1 MTVVIEYLESEKR
14 ISSLSQARD
23 DFREKKEKEITDL
36 KWEVYQ
42 PKIRA
47 LEDER
52 DERVAEIRKES
63 ESKQLES
70 NEKIAEL
77 HKTIEK
83 VERILSFLKP
93 TAWKEKKNAEWLD
106 FDESTVKA
114 YHYCEK
120 IETFYKDEYLKIV
133 AYISENSKP
142 KNKYSLT
149 LVGKCFF
156 TEKQIKFP
164 YGYGLDLAIFGE
176 GFTVAV
182 PVIDKPTI
190 EEAKAYYTKN
200 KEKIL
205 KPTME
210 EYQAVKKEYL
220 DVIRTYTIDDF
231 KKLIAYRCDLGCG
244 FFYTERE
251 ERHIARVEGSSC
263 PNCEKGIVRKVLRRR
278 VVR

>member
-1 MTVVIEYLESEKR
+1 MTDLVIEYLESEKQ
-14 ISSLSQARD
+14 ISSISQARD

-36 KWEVYQ
+36 TLDYE

-63 ESKQLES
+63 ESKRFES
-70 NEKIAEL
+70 DEKITEL

-93 TAWKEKKNAEWLD
+93 TWRSAEWLD
-106 FDESTVKA
+106 FDEGTVKA
-114 YHYCEK
+114 YRDRYCEK
-120 IETFYKDEYLKIV
+120 IGTFYRDEYLKIV
-133 AYISENSKP
+133 AYIAENSKP

-156 TEKQIKFP
+156 GEKQMPFP
-164 YGYGLDLAIFGE
+164 YAYGLDLAIFGE

-190 EEAKAYYTKN
+190 EEAKAYFTKN
-200 KEKIL
+200 REKIL

-210 EYQAVKKEYL
+210 KYQEVKKEYL

-231 KKLIAYRCDLGCG
+231 GNLIAYRCSECG

-251 ERHIARVEGSSC
+251 ARHISRIEESSC
-263 PNCEKGIVRKVLRRR
+263 PNCEKGNVRKVLRREKKA
-278 VVR
+278 